1 MFSQSGKI
9 IRRFNTEIVNP
20 LIILPFNS
28 SWLIINADGQ
38 IQFLDM
44 DPIQLLLDGGKI
56 KDAIIDNNTLILLV
70 NSSLIMYE
78 IINGI

>member
-1 MFSQSGKI
+1 M
-9 IRRFNTEIVNP
+9 IRRFNIEIVNP

-56 KDAIIDNNTLILLV
+56 KDVIIDNNTLILLV

>member
-1 MFSQSGKI
+1 M

-56 KDAIIDNNTLILLV
+56 KDVIIDNNTLILLV

>member
-1 MFSQSGKI
+1 M

-38 IQFLDM
+38 ILFLDM

>member
-1 MFSQSGKI
+1 M

-44 DPIQLLLDGGKI
+44 DPIQLLLEGGKI

>member
-1 MFSQSGKI
+1 M

>member
-1 MFSQSGKI
+1 M

-44 DPIQLLLDGGKI
+44 DSIQLLLDGGKI

-70 NSSLIMYE
+70 NSSLIIYE

>member
-1 MFSQSGKI
+1 LFSQSGKI

>member
-1 MFSQSGKI
+1 M

-56 KDAIIDNNTLILLV
+56 KDAILDNNTLILLV

>member
-1 MFSQSGKI
+1 M

-44 DPIQLLLDGGKI
+44 DSIQLLLDGGKI

>member
-1 MFSQSGKI
+1 M

-44 DPIQLLLDGGKI
+44 DSIQLLLDGGKI
-56 KDAIIDNNTLILLV
+56 KDVIIDNNTLILLV

>member
-1 MFSQSGKI
+1 M

-44 DPIQLLLDGGKI
+44 DPF
-56 KDAIIDNNTLILLV
+56 NNV
-70 NSSLIMYE
+70 
-78 IINGI
+78 